1 MREPRNPF
9 RLRASEDAESHETF
23 VRLFSPDALDI
34 LNMDGI
40 WKHPLIIRSAPG
52 GGKTSLLRLFT
63 PSSLR
68 TIYALRTRDYM
79 KDLFKKLTALDAIGD
94 DGPHVLGVFL
104 SCAHSFATLDDL
116 SIEDAKKKRLF
127 LSLLNARIM
136 LATLQGVL
144 DIKQKEYPADLSG
157 VSLPQH
163 GVPKSV
169 PGMPSDLTGNS
180 LYEWAQHLERAI
192 CDSLDSFAPLS
203 EANLQGYDSLVALQ
217 VLGSQPPLFDH
228 GPVASRV
235 VLLLDDVHKLTATQR
250 EWLVDT
256 ILTMRS
262 STTVWI
268 AERLEALNVEKLLST
283 GAAKGRDYDEITI
296 EDYWRGSRAQKFVK
310 LTSSVAD
317 RRSRDVSDVEMGP
330 FASCL
335 QDSLDGNEW
344 QNVFTSSISIVANR
358 VKERAVNRQR
368 FSEWIAE
375 REASGGTPREQLLAW
390 RKLEIL
396 IERDL
401 QKSQQTFN
409 FELSIEELQHR
420 EDASVQGAAE
430 LFASQ
435 EFKFPYYYGLSRLA
449 CLASS
454 NIEQFLMLAGDVFEE
469 CVSAALLRRPT
480 DLSPQ
485 DQERILRKAV
495 KATWRR
501 LPDRIPYATQVMRF
515 LESIGNLAHWETY
528 KPNAPY
534 APGVTGV
541 AISMSDRDVLRESIG
556 VAPKESSG
564 LLAQVIATCIAH
576 NLIEINLN
584 QKCKGQYW
592 MVMYLNRMLCMHF
605 NLPLQYGGWREKRL
619 SELQTWIDIGFVPS
633 RNQTRLF
640 R

>member
-1 MREPRNPF
+1 
-9 RLRASEDAESHETF
+9 
-23 VRLFSPDALDI
+23 V
-34 LNMDGI
+34 
-40 WKHPLIIRSAPG
+40 
-52 GGKTSLLRLFT
+52 
-63 PSSLR
+63 
-68 TIYALRTRDYM
+68 
-79 KDLFKKLTALDAIGD
+79 
-94 DGPHVLGVFL
+94 V
-104 SCAHSFATLDDL
+104 
-116 SIEDAKKKRLF
+116 
-127 LSLLNARIM
+127 
-136 LATLQGVL
+136 
-144 DIKQKEYPADLSG
+144 
-157 VSLPQH
+157 
-163 GVPKSV
+163 
-169 PGMPSDLTGNS
+169 
-180 LYEWAQHLERAI
+180 
-192 CDSLDSFAPLS
+192 
-203 EANLQGYDSLVALQ
+203 LQ

-228 GPVASRV
+228 CPVAGRV
-235 VLLLDDVHKLTATQR
+235 VLLLDDVHKLTAKQR
-250 EWLVDT
+250 EWLVDS

-317 RRSRDVSDVEMGP
+317 RRARDVSDVEMGP

-454 NIEQFLMLAGDVFEE
+454 NIEQFLMLAGDIFEE